1 MEYDLFDFLTDYKNN
16 DISKEKALDLITK
29 LFVEQSP
36 VFNKLYKALGW
47 QGGTIHQALD
57 EIQRLKNIESC
68 YKREHGVKVM
78 WTDLGDEEIISD
90 YCFDTVEEAEKYCES
105 CEYEYTDWDWE
116 GSQFT
121 KYQFYDSKSK
131 ETYRSYRVLPF

>member
-47 QGGTIHQALD
+47 QGGTIQEPQTPMRAFL
-57 EIQRLKNIESC
+57 RLHITLN
-68 YKREHGVKVM
+68 V
-78 WTDLGDEEIISD
+78 
-90 YCFDTVEEAEKYCES
+90 
-105 CEYEYTDWDWE
+105 
-116 GSQFT
+116 
-121 KYQFYDSKSK
+121 
-131 ETYRSYRVLPF
+131 